1 MLDLPD
7 GVWGAKYTY
16 NGKSI
21 AALWND
27 TDSAYKMGGQT
38 VAPNE
43 VKVVCID

>member
-1 MLDLPD
+1 MDFFLENE
-7 GVWGAKYTY
+7 KYTY

-27 TDSAYKMGGQT
+27 TETDFVMGGQT